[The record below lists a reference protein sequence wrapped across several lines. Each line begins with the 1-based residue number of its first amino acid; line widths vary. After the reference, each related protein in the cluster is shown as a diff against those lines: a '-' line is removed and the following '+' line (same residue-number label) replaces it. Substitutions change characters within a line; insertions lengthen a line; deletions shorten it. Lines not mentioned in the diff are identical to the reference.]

1 MFREFRAKIEHQK
14 KEGLPYAFLMMSLS
28 IAVKQQLGNGFMIP
42 CRAFGLMQEKN
53 HCKLCS
59 FYMVL

>member
-28 IAVKQQLGNGFMIP
+28 TAVKQQLGNGFMIP
-42 CRAFGLMQEKN
+42 CRAFGLEEKY
-53 HCKLCS
+53 H
-59 FYMVL
+59 